1 MLDHAEHRAVDLW
14 HSSRRR
20 GSRVRSTRGARV
32 VHEPAI
38 VAELARHA
46 LLDVIAELPRLLL
59 RLLLLLLRAS
69 VATLAPATVRIR
81 SRGRLSFSRGFLLR
95 ATIALLVS
103 FASAEVA
110 MLQLRL
116 NHVSRFLLYASM
128 LSELRRGCRRVKLA
142 LLPQTSA
149 P

>member
-1 MLDHAEHRAVDLW
+1 M
-14 HSSRRR
+14 
-20 GSRVRSTRGARV
+20 
-32 VHEPAI
+32 HEPAI

-95 ATIALLVS
+95 ATVVLLVS

-110 MLQLRL
+110 LLLESRSQLRL